1 MDLHILL
8 VLDNMTIKELVFP
21 AHKWIRHTMK
31 ILYIS
36 IISKIL
42 FI

>member
-1 MDLHILL
+1 MDLQILL
-8 VLDNMTIKELVFP
+8 VLGNMTLKELVFP
-21 AHKWIRHTMK
+21 AHKWIRHTKK

-36 IISKIL
+36 VISTVL